1 MFIYI
6 YTAVSV
12 FVRSINSVLCRQV
25 MKNIDDMPSVIT
37 INDTINIRVTGDQ
50 DVDVAIV
57 SVTPEKEHLCI
68 CFVTLYIYNVCLTVF
83 PKFCCHCFM
92 SVFPIKLPVHCK
104 CSYFLQIAAVFF
116 PFIYFSVCLQGS
128 VVAIPYDEWSLG
140 FIRPSIICIRINGM

>member
-12 FVRSINSVLCRQV
+12 FARSINSVLCRQV

-57 SVTPEKEHLCI
+57 SVTPL
-68 CFVTLYIYNVCLTVF
+68 
-83 PKFCCHCFM
+83 
-92 SVFPIKLPVHCK
+92 
-104 CSYFLQIAAVFF
+104 
-116 PFIYFSVCLQGS
+116 
-128 VVAIPYDEWSLG
+128 
-140 FIRPSIICIRINGM
+140 

>member
-12 FVRSINSVLCRQV
+12 FVWSINSVLCRQV

-57 SVTPEKEHLCI
+57 SITPL
-68 CFVTLYIYNVCLTVF
+68 
-83 PKFCCHCFM
+83 
-92 SVFPIKLPVHCK
+92 
-104 CSYFLQIAAVFF
+104 
-116 PFIYFSVCLQGS
+116 
-128 VVAIPYDEWSLG
+128 
-140 FIRPSIICIRINGM
+140 